1 MSAYLSHYIIANV
14 FCLAIF
20 SIILIHDLRQV
31 DRQEKQIN
39 YDWALVMFMLYFVT
53 DIFWAAVIDGAL
65 PRTGFSVGL
74 LNFLLFLFMAGIVF
88 AWLRYALAVIELPRR
103 NKPSTIMYLSL
114 PFAAS
119 IVLLVLIYMIAPDT
133 FVTPDLELKS
143 SYYVIDMIVP
153 LFYIIALL
161 VYTIRQAVVTKSPVR
176 RKQYLYVGLFPLT
189 VVFGGLLQIIVLPD
203 TPIFC
208 FACTIMMSIFHIA
221 LMENKISLDP
231 LTGLNNRGQLLRYVS
246 IDSSLRREHRRTL
259 VYMIDINKFKQLNDR
274 YGHPEGDRAL
284 VLVADSLKYTGNNL
298 NMPVF
303 IARYGGDEFIVIAHP
318 EEGRDIPSFEQ
329 MLRSRLTAAC
339 RANGAPYLLEVG
351 IGCDELDPKPD
362 TFQACLSRA
371 DQKLYKDKA
380 ARGHE
385 R

>member
-153 LFYIIALL
+153 LFYIIAVL

-284 VLVADSLKYTGNNL
+284 VLVADSLKYTGDKL

-329 MLRSRLTAAC
+329 MLRDRLTAAC

-371 DQKLYKDKA
+371 DQKLYEDKA